1 PAADRLEGDV
11 IMSEREPQRLQIG
24 ELPVRVYADPQALG
38 AAAATDAASAIR
50 AAVAE
55 RGEAHV
61 ILATGTSQ
69 VAFLEALATLPDL
82 PWTQVEL
89 YHMDEYVGLAGD
101 HAASFRRFLRERI
114 VDLVGPRAFHE
125 IRGDAPPEAEA
136 ARYGG
141 LVAGRRIDLTC
152 MGIGENGHLAFN
164 DPPDA
169 RFDDPQ
175 PARVVRLDE
184 ASRRQQVGEGHFP
197 DLGSVP
203 THAITLTIPTLLAA
217 TRVQVVVPE
226 ARKAEAVRR
235 ALRKAIDEACPA
247 SVLRRVPHATL
258 YLDRD
263 AAGGL

>member
-1 PAADRLEGDV
+1 M
-11 IMSEREPQRLQIG
+11 ITSERQPQRLDFDA
-24 ELPVRVYADPQALG
+24 LTARVYPDAEALG
-38 AAAATDAASAIR
+38 AAAAADAAAAIR

-69 VAFLEALATLPDL
+69 LAFLEALAKLPDL
-82 PWTQVEL
+82 PWSDVEL
-89 YHMDEYVGLAGD
+89 FHMDEYVGLDGD
-101 HAASFRRFLRERI
+101 HPASFRRFLRERI
-114 VDLVGPRAFHE
+114 VDRVGPRAFHE
-125 IRGDAPPEAEA
+125 IRGDAAPEAEA

-141 LVAGRRIDLTC
+141 LVTGRRIDLTC

-169 RFDDPQ
+169 RFDDPL

-184 ASRRQQVGEGHFP
+184 VSRRQQVGEGHFP

-217 TRVQVVVPE
+217 ARVQVVVPE
-226 ARKAEAVRR
+226 TRKAEAVRR
-235 ALRKAIDEACPA
+235 ALREPIDEACPA
-247 SVLRRVPHATL
+247 SVLRRMPHATL
-258 YLDRD
+258 YLDRA
-263 AAGGL
+263 AAGAL

>member
-1 PAADRLEGDV
+1 
-11 IMSEREPQRLQIG
+11 MTTSERQPQRLHIDA
-24 ELPVRVYADPQALG
+24 LPVEVYADAEALG
-38 AAAATDAASAIR
+38 AAAAADAAVAIR

-69 VAFLEALATLPDL
+69 LAFLAALADLPDL
-82 PWTQVEL
+82 PWPKIEL
-89 YHMDEYVGLAGD
+89 YHMDEYAGLAGD
-101 HAASFRRFLRERI
+101 HPASFRRFLRERI
-114 VDLVGPRAFHE
+114 VDRVAPRAFHE
-125 IRGDAPPEAEA
+125 IHGDAPPEAEA
-136 ARYGG
+136 GRYGS
-141 LVAGRRIDLTC
+141 LVAARRIDLTC

-169 RFDDPQ
+169 RFDDPL

-184 ASRRQQVGEGHFP
+184 VSRRQQVGEGHFP
-197 DLGSVP
+197 GLAAVP

-235 ALRKAIDEACPA
+235 ALHEPIAEACPA

-263 AAGGL
+263 AAGTL

>member
-1 PAADRLEGDV
+1 M
-11 IMSEREPQRLQIG
+11 ITSERQPQRL
-24 ELPVRVYADPQALG
+24 EFDALTARVYADAKTLG
-38 AAAATDAASAIR
+38 AAAAVDAAAAIR

-55 RGEAHV
+55 RGEARV

-69 VAFLEALATLPDL
+69 LAFLEALATLPDL
-82 PWTQVEL
+82 PWPQVEL
-89 YHMDEYVGLAGD
+89 FHMDEYVGLTGD
-101 HAASFRRFLRERI
+101 HPASFRRFLRERI

-125 IRGDAPPEAEA
+125 IRGDAPAHAEA
-136 ARYGG
+136 TRYGG

-169 RFDDPQ
+169 RFDDPL

-184 ASRRQQVGEGHFP
+184 VSRRQQVGEGHFP
-197 DLGSVP
+197 GLADVP
-203 THAITLTIPTLLAA
+203 THAITLTIPTLVAA

-235 ALRKAIDEACPA
+235 ALHEPIDEACPA

-258 YLDRD
+258 YLDHD
-263 AAGGL
+263 AAGAL

>member
-1 PAADRLEGDV
+1 M
-11 IMSEREPQRLQIG
+11 ITSEREPQRLQIDA
-24 ELPVRVYADPQALG
+24 LPVRVYADPQVLG
-38 AAAATDAASAIR
+38 AAAATDAATAIR

-69 VAFLEALATLPDL
+69 VAFLEALAALPDL
-82 PWTQVEL
+82 PWTKVEL

-101 HAASFRRFLRERI
+101 HPASFRRFLHDRI
-114 VDLVGPRAFHE
+114 VDRVAPRAFHE
-125 IRGDAPPEAEA
+125 IHGDAPPEVEA

-141 LVAGRRIDLTC
+141 LLAARRIDLTC

-169 RFDDPQ
+169 RFDDPL

-184 ASRRQQVGEGHFP
+184 ISRRQQVGEGHFP
-197 DLGSVP
+197 GLEDVP

-226 ARKAEAVRR
+226 ARKTEAVRR
-235 ALRKAIDEACPA
+235 ALREPIDEACPA

-263 AAGGL
+263 AADAL